1 MTDDAADLPRPAPK
15 RRSVVR
21 RWLYPLAVVVAI
33 AGVIWWLEARDGGG
47 VSSTGERYGPVDL
60 PAALVPVGANVQAE
74 EGALAPDFLLETL
87 DGETLDGDEARLS
100 DYRGEAVV
108 LNFWAKWCRPCR
120 KEMPQ
125 LVAAYEA
132 HRDEGLVVIGL
143 NLQESESIIRP
154 FVDEFGIDFP
164 VLIDRDGEVGDAYR
178 LLGLPTTYFIGRD
191 GVIESVF
198 IGPFQAEERGTNVQ
212 GAIEQSELEGRIA
225 AILGSGQGDGGG

>member
-1 MTDDAADLPRPAPK
+1 MTDDAADLPRPTPR

-60 PAALVPVGANVQAE
+60 PVALVPIGAKVGAA

-87 DGETLDGDEARLS
+87 DGDETRLS
-100 DYRGEAVV
+100 AFRGQAVV
-108 LNFWAKWCRPCR
+108 LNFWATWCGPCR

-125 LVAAYEA
+125 FIAAYEA

-154 FVDEFGIDFP
+154 FTDDFGIDFP
-164 VLIDRDGEVGDAYR
+164 VLIDRDGEVGDDYR
-178 LLGLPTTYFIGRD
+178 LLGLPATYFIGRD
-191 GVIESVF
+191 GAIESVF

-212 GAIEQSELEGRIA
+212 GAIAQSDLEERIA
-225 AILGSGQGDGGG
+225 AILGSGEGDGGG

>member
-1 MTDDAADLPRPAPK
+1 MTDDAADLPRPALK

-33 AGVIWWLEARDGGG
+33 AAVIWWLEARDGGG
-47 VSSTGERYGPVDL
+47 VSSTGERYGPAGL
-60 PAALVPVGANVQAE
+60 PVALVPAGAIVGAE

-87 DGETLDGDEARLS
+87 DGDETRLS
-100 DYRGEAVV
+100 DYRGQPVV
-108 LNFWAKWCRPCR
+108 LNFWATWCGPCR

-125 LVAAYEA
+125 FIAAYEA
-132 HRDEGLVVIGL
+132 HRDDGLVVIGL

-154 FVDEFGIDFP
+154 FTDDFGIDFP
-164 VLIDRDGEVGDAYR
+164 VLIDRDGEVGDDYR
-178 LLGLPTTYFIGRD
+178 LLGLPATYFIGRD

-212 GAIEQSELEGRIA
+212 GAIEQSDLERRIA
-225 AILGSGQGDGGG
+225 AILGSGEGDGGG